1 MNEGEELGSLGE
13 RMKSFLYLCKRGVHP
28 AATIYRIIHNVFLQ
42 IVVVFSLLGLI
53 FSHLNCLIV
62 LGLHLK
68 FISHIQILNKL
79 VQQFDMFS
87 NEVWC
92 LQM

>member
-1 MNEGEELGSLGE
+1 MNEGVELGSLGA
-13 RMKSFLYLCKRGVHP
+13 RMKSFLYLCKGGVHP
-28 AATIYRIIHNVFLQ
+28 TATIYRIIRNLLSDVFLQ

-79 VQQFDMFS
+79 V
-87 NEVWC
+87 
-92 LQM
+92 